1 VVDKK
6 MNKVKN
12 PRKGIFDSKSPKY
25 RFQISICTNEDVEN
39 TIEKL
44 LRESLSSS
52 LAAGYLGTLGV
63 KPFSKT
69 IEIHGKKIK
78 LIILL
83 HSSEEEFSWLFER
96 SAKRSNALI
105 LIYNIND
112 TKTLYKILE
121 RSRMIK
127 NTKHNIPILLVGNK
141 SDIEENREI
150 WKDRLEKV
158 KENYDISLLM
168 EISLK
173 TGENVEE
180 MFRNVTIMLLKKYK
194 LNTDLI
200 YE

>member
-1 VVDKK
+1 MK
-6 MNKVKN
+6 KVKN
-12 PRKGIFDSKSPKY
+12 PRKDMFDNESLKY
-25 RFQISICTNEDVEN
+25 RFQISIIASKDVEKAVERLFKTN
-39 TIEKL
+39 FMDQFFNEN
-44 LRESLSSS
+44 
-52 LAAGYLGTLGV
+52 YLTTVGV
-63 KPFSKT
+63 EPFAKT